1 MSSLTIPATM
11 SDVTPEWL
19 TAALRKGGTLKHA
32 AVTSIERETIGVGVG
47 ILGKLA
53 RLSLTYDRPELAAP
67 ASLVAK
73 LPTTDPGG
81 RGIGTALGFYNK
93 EVLFYQHLGR
103 DANLPSPR
111 CYWSAADP
119 AVGQFCLLLEDLSKV
134 RIGDQVDGATL
145 EDARLILKIAARFHA
160 YWWNHPRLQGLHW
173 IPAVNAPV
181 YRFVPVAYQGALEP
195 FLNSIGQRLNAR
207 QQSVARELGSLLP
220 VLQDSMADAPATLLH
235 GDLRL
240 DNVFYGSTDGTAP
253 VTLIDWQIASQGVGI
268 YDIGYFMTQSLDP
281 ALRSA
286 HERALVE
293 EYFSRLRDGGVNG
306 YSWEQC
312 WDDYRK
318 VALYCLVYPVISIG
332 TIDLANERGVT
343 LAEKMTDRCIAAID
357 DLGAEEFLK
366 QLVR

>member
-1 MSSLTIPATM
+1 MADI
-11 SDVTPEWL
+11 TPEWL
-19 TAALRKGGTLKHA
+19 TTALRDNGALKHA
-32 AVTSIERETIGVGVG
+32 SVTSIERETIGVGIG
-47 ILGKLA
+47 ILGELA
-53 RLSLTYDRPELAAP
+53 RIALTYDRPERGAP

-73 LPTTDPGG
+73 LPTADPGG

-103 DANLPSPR
+103 DAVLPSPR
-111 CYWSAADP
+111 CYWSAADLG
-119 AVGQFCLLLEDLSKV
+119 AGQFCLLLEDLSDI
-134 RIGDQVDGATL
+134 RIGNQVDGATL
-145 EDARLILKIAARFHA
+145 EDAHLILEAAARFHA
-160 YWWNHPRLQGLHW
+160 QWWNDPRLQRLDW
-173 IPAVNAPV
+173 IPTINAPV

-195 FLNSIGQRLNAR
+195 FLGSIGQRLNAH
-207 QQSVARELGSLLP
+207 QQAIARELGSVLP
-220 VLQDSMADAPATLLH
+220 GLQDSMAGAPVTLLH

-240 DNVFYGSTDGTAP
+240 DNVFYGSTDGSAP
-253 VTLIDWQIASQGVGI
+253 ITFIDWQIASQGVGI
-268 YDIGYFMTQSLDP
+268 YDVGYFMTQSLDP

-286 HERALVE
+286 HERPLVE
-293 EYFSRLRDGGVNG
+293 EYYQRLRDGGVSG

-312 WDDYRK
+312 WNDYRK